1 MKININGRSI
11 LFMGIGSV
19 GSCCVNYVG
28 EFFEGFE
35 YKNITLIDKNPNVKL
50 IKCVKQFLEKGANFM
65 NIELSREN
73 FSELLKNDL
82 KFKEGDIVIDLTTQT
97 KSISFLKYCIS
108 VGIHYFNSALSED
121 YIQPLSNTYIQH
133 MYVKGLNS
141 QYKIKAT
148 CVVETGMN
156 PGLISSFA
164 KKGVRSITKKV
175 LTKYQSTQENTPTYK
190 NLLKGFTNGDY
201 PLMAK
206 TIGLRLLICSEKDTQ
221 VASNPPSVPFYN
233 TWSNIGLIEENLEP
247 FQVGFGTHD
256 DSIPFAN
263 HDAMMFV
270 LPNLFV
276 AENVVGGNTKIAAI
290 YVDSLDKNGK
300 PVFEFGYGRCISHG
314 ENVSLVRYFSGYDYS
329 PTTYFSYK
337 VNPVSDDVLERNNE
351 AVLFSIMTNPNLVT
365 MNQTHNVTGYDNV
378 GALLV
383 YEDQFDQNKIKSWWC
398 GTILSVDYV
407 KKELKDNYFLPTSIQ
422 VMAGVFSSVSY
433 ALENPNKGILFCE
446 ELDDKYILEKTK
458 KYLGV
463 VYNGKTELAMKIKLN
478 DLVLNKTGLTPI
490 NLI

>member
-1 MKININGRSI
+1 MKININGKSI
-11 LFMGIGSV
+11 LFLGIGSV
-19 GSCCVNYVG
+19 GSCCVKYIG

-35 YKNITLIDKNPNVKL
+35 YRNITLIDKNPNVKL
-50 IKCVKQFLEKGANFM
+50 IECVKQCLEKGANFM
-65 NIELSREN
+65 NIELNREN
-73 FSELLKNDL
+73 FPKLLKDDL

-97 KSISFLKYCIS
+97 RSLSFLKYCILA
-108 VGIHYFNSALSED
+108 GIHYFNSALSED
-121 YIQPLSNTYIQH
+121 YIQPLSNIHIQH
-133 MYVKGLNS
+133 MYIKGLNS
-141 QYKIKAT
+141 QYNIKAT

-164 KKGVRSITKKV
+164 KKGVRSIVKKV
-175 LTKYQSTQENTPTYK
+175 LTKYQETKKDTSLYK
-190 NLLKGFTNGDY
+190 DLLKGFTNNDY

-221 VASNPPSVPFYN
+221 VATNPPHVPFCN
-233 TWSNIGLIEENLEP
+233 TWSNIGLIEETLEP

-256 DSIPFAN
+256 DSIPFTN
-263 HDAMMFV
+263 HDAMMF
-270 LPNLFV
+270 LSPNLFV
-276 AENVVGGNTKIAAI
+276 AENVVGGNIKIASI
-290 YVDSLDKNGK
+290 YVDSLDANGK
-300 PVFEFGYGRCISHG
+300 PVFESGYGRCISHG
-314 ENVSLVRYFSGYDYS
+314 ENVSLVRYFSGYNYA

-337 VNPVSDDVLERNNE
+337 VNPVSDDVLESNNE
-351 AVLFSIMTNPNLVT
+351 ATLVSIMTNPNLVT

-398 GTILSVDYV
+398 GTILNVDYV
-407 KKELKDNYFLPTSIQ
+407 KNELKDNYFLPTTIQ

-433 ALENPNKGILFCE
+433 AISNPNKGILFCE

-463 VYNGKTELAMKIKLN
+463 IYNGKTGIEMKIKLN
-478 DLVLNKTGLTPI
+478 DVILNKTGLTPI